1 MEETAPDSTPQ
12 ATYTPPEP
20 KKGMSGWVL
29 ALIIVAAVVVVCCV
43 CLALALILGL
53 VLAGP
58 TVGNVFSTIVETVEA
73 VTPVP

>member
-1 MEETAPDSTPQ
+1 MEETTPESTPQ

-43 CLALALILGL
+43 CLVLAFGLL
-53 VLAGP
+53 VLTAP
-58 TVGNVFSTIVETVEA
+58 SVGNVFSTLIETVEA

>member
-1 MEETAPDSTPQ
+1 MEDTAPEITPQ
-12 ATYTPPEP
+12 ATYSPPEP

-43 CLALALILGL
+43 CLALVLGIL
-53 VLAGP
+53 VLSAP
-58 TVGNVFSTIVETVEA
+58 SVGNVFSTLVETVEA